1 MLEIKN
7 LSKELGR
14 FRITDINLSVSGD
27 DYFIL
32 LGASGAGKSVLLE
45 IIAGLVKPDSGQ
57 IILNGNDITGISVE
71 KRRTGLIFQ
80 SPAIFPHL
88 TVRQNI
94 AFPLQHRKSKASK
107 QMVEKLAEQ
116 MSVQHLLDQ
125 KPAILSG
132 GELQRI
138 ALARTLASNPVMLLL
153 DEPLSAVDTPMK
165 SGLRGLLRELNKHG
179 LPILHVTHDFE
190 EAIAL
195 ATSMAVIE
203 NGRIVQTGSPELI
216 LNNPNTGF
224 AAGFSGEHNFFKAE
238 ISGKSAVVKCKS
250 DWQESVEIKL
260 NDDFEAGPANILIR
274 SKYVILA
281 MEEPKLSTV
290 NNLKGAI
297 SSINPSRDGFEV
309 CVSCGIDIYARIT
322 RESLEKMELRTG
334 IQVWVGFKASSV
346 DVIR

>member
-1 MLEIKN
+1 MLEIRN
-7 LSKELGR
+7 LDKALGR
-14 FRITDINLSVSGD
+14 FRITDINLSVSDD

-45 IIAGLVKPDSGQ
+45 IIAGLVKPDHGR
-57 IILNGNDITGISVE
+57 IILNGTDITTLSVE

-88 TVRQNI
+88 TVSQNI
-94 AFPLQHRKSKASK
+94 AFPLLHRKSKASRQQV
-107 QMVEKLAEQ
+107 QMLAEQ
-116 MSVQHLLDQ
+116 MNVQHLLDQ

-132 GELQRI
+132 GELQRV
-138 ALARTLASNPVMLLL
+138 ALARTLASDPVMLLL

-165 SGLRGLLRELNKHG
+165 SGLRGLLRELNKQG

-195 ATSMAVIE
+195 ATTMAVIE
-203 NGRIVQTGSPELI
+203 NGRIVQAGNPEMI
-216 LNNPNTGF
+216 LTNPNTGF
-224 AAGFSGEHNFFKAE
+224 AAGFSGEHNFYKAE
-238 ISGKSAVVKCKS
+238 ISGKSAMIKS
-250 DWQESVEIKL
+250 TSNSPESVEIKL
-260 NDDFEAGPANILIR
+260 NDDYEAGPANILIR

-281 MEEPKLSTV
+281 LEEPRLSTL
-290 NNLKGAI
+290 NNLRGTI
-297 SSINPSRDGFEV
+297 CSINPSRDGFEV

-322 RESLEKMELRTG
+322 RESLDKMELRTG
-334 IQVWVGFKASSV
+334 IQVWAGFKASSV

>member
-1 MLEIKN
+1 MLEINN
-7 LSKELGR
+7 LGKVLGR

-45 IIAGLVKPDSGQ
+45 IIAGLVKPDHGR
-57 IILNGNDITGISVE
+57 IIMNGNDITGLSVE

-94 AFPLQHRKSKASK
+94 AFPLRHRKSKASRQK
-107 QMVEKLAEQ
+107 VQILAEQ
-116 MSVQHLLDQ
+116 MNVQHLLDQ

-138 ALARTLASNPVMLLL
+138 ALARTLASDPVMLLL

-165 SGLRGLLRELNKHG
+165 SGLRGLLRELNKQG

-195 ATSMAVIE
+195 ATTMAVIE
-203 NGRIVQTGSPELI
+203 NGRIVQTGSPEMI
-216 LNNPNTGF
+216 INNPNTGF

-238 ISGKSAVVKCKS
+238 ISGNSARVMSKS
-250 DWQESVEIKL
+250 DKPVSVEIKL
-260 NDDFEAGPANILIR
+260 NDEYEEGPASILIR

-281 MEEPKLSTV
+281 MEEPRLSTV
-290 NNLKGAI
+290 NNLKGTI
-297 SSINPSRDGFEV
+297 SSINPSRDGYEV

-334 IQVWVGFKASSV
+334 NQVWASFKASSV